1 MICMALCLPELVFTV
16 TLFERYFHDLSDAVA
31 VLWILTWI
39 ALIPA
44 CVVCGAVLVVF
55 ALKNANS
62 KMGKI
67 IGIFAGIAEIV
78 IGVVIG
84 LGLSGMKFIPPQT

>member
-1 MICMALCLPELVFTV
+1 MICMALCLPALVFAV
-16 TLFERYFHDLSDAVA
+16 TFLERYFHVLSDAVA

-39 ALIPA
+39 TLIPA
-44 CVVCGAVLVVF
+44 CVVCGAILVIF

-62 KMGKI
+62 KMGKM
-67 IGIFAGIAEIV
+67 IGILAGIAEIG